1 MTDPE
6 AGDIVIVLDTLDECS
21 ESGRV
26 PLVRKIAQSY
36 SQIVFANKLPEHA
49 NWRRDLATEG

>member
-6 AGDIVIVLDTLDECS
+6 AGDIVIVLDTLDECA
-21 ESGRV
+21 ESGRI

-36 SQIVFANKLPEHA
+36 SQIVFANKLSS
-49 NWRRDLATEG
+49 L